1 MTTEVRPWGI
11 FENLLEDI
19 NYKVKRIVISPNQ
32 SISLQYHFHREEYW
46 IVVEGN
52 GELLHEDIIKTVSV
66 GDTVF
71 IDKKDIHR
79 LKAGK
84 NGITIIETQLGVCD
98 EDDIVRLED
107 HYGRVK

>member
-11 FENLLEDI
+11 FENLLEELD
-19 NYKVKRIVISPNQ
+19 YKVKRIIISPNH

-46 IVVEGN
+46 IVVEGD
-52 GELLHEDIIKTVSV
+52 GELTIEEDVRYVEV
-66 GDTVF
+66 GDSVF
-71 IDKKDIHR
+71 IKKEEIHR

-84 NGITIIETQLGVCD
+84 NGITIIETQLGICD

-107 HYGRVK
+107 SYGRIE

>member
-11 FENLLEDI
+11 FENLLEELD
-19 NYKVKRIVISPNQ
+19 YKVKRIIISPNH

-46 IVVEGN
+46 IVVEGD
-52 GELLHEDIIKTVSV
+52 GELTIEEDVRHVEV
-66 GDTVF
+66 GDSVF
-71 IDKKDIHR
+71 IKKEEIHR

-84 NGITIIETQLGVCD
+84 NGITIIETQLGICD

-107 HYGRVK
+107 SYGRIE

>member
-11 FENLLEDI
+11 FENLLEEID
-19 NYKVKRIVISPNQ
+19 YKVKRIIITPNH

-46 IVVEGN
+46 IVVEGD
-52 GELLHEDIIKTVSV
+52 GELILEDTTKHVEV
-66 GDTVF
+66 GDSVF
-71 IDKKDIHR
+71 IKKEELHR

-98 EDDIVRLED
+98 EEDIVRLED
-107 HYGRVK
+107 HYGRVE